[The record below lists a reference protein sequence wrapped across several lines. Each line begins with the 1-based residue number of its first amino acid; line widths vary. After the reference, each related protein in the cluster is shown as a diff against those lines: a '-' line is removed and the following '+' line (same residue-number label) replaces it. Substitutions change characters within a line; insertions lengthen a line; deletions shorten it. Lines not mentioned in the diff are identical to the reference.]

1 MNAPQQKNA
10 AANLAAFH
18 SNQEFFNKFN
28 KGPIKSMGQYLDESG
43 PDAVI
48 VAMGIQAVQAQEA
61 ENNLE

>member
-10 AANLAAFH
+10 AAELAAIRRLQKF
-18 SNQEFFNKFN
+18 SEKFN
-28 KGPIKSMGQYLDESG
+28 KVPVKGMGQYLDESG

>member
-10 AANLAAFH
+10 AANLAAFYR
-18 SNQEFFNKFN
+18 NREYFNKFN
-28 KGPIKSMGQYLDESG
+28 KGPIKSMGQFLDESG

-48 VAMGIQAVQAQEA
+48 VAMGIQAVQAEEA